1 MILKKVI
8 ILVLTIVIVEAC
20 HTSNQ
25 NAEPRR
31 SRSGFGTCQGRC
43 FERNNR
49 NQTCQCNKACLNH
62 GDCCDDF
69 QDLCQQREQGSCE
82 GKCFERFDRSKSCQ
96 CNAGCNNFQNCC
108 SDFKTVC
115 ARNDTSNQ
123 ELKDISNELFQLAK
137 QNQINIQLG
146 KFWKRILCKIILRH
160 PLSIS
165 EL

>member
-1 MILKKVI
+1 MILNKVI
-8 ILVLTIVIVEAC
+8 ILFLTIYIVEAC
-20 HTSNQ
+20 NTLNQ

-49 NQTCQCNKACLNH
+49 NQTCQCNTACLNH
-62 GDCCDDF
+62 NDCCDDF
-69 QDLCQQREQGSCE
+69 QDLCQTQQRGQSSCE
-82 GKCFERFDRSKSCQ
+82 GKCFERFDRKKSCQ
-96 CNAGCNNFQNCC
+96 CNAGCDNFQNCC

-123 ELKDISNELFQLAK
+123 ELRNISNELFQLAK

-146 KFWKRILCKIILRH
+146 KFLKELLFLIMFIIN
-160 PLSIS
+160 LS
-165 EL
+165 